1 MAERGQFSVEQQ
13 RQQEEEG
20 VAEGG
25 HSHWTIEA
33 PRRAE
38 LITRTEHDPESGRG
52 RNGKSLLVDDFPENE
67 AKNKTVIGFLP
78 RGCRRCN
85 FSPTP
90 VPFDHALPI
99 TFSAPL
105 HSALE
110 LSLTLY

>member
-67 AKNKTVIGFLP
+67 AKNKTVIRFLP
-78 RGCRRCN
+78 RGYRRCN

-90 VPFDHALPI
+90 VPFDHAL
-99 TFSAPL
+99 
-105 HSALE
+105 
-110 LSLTLY
+110 YQ